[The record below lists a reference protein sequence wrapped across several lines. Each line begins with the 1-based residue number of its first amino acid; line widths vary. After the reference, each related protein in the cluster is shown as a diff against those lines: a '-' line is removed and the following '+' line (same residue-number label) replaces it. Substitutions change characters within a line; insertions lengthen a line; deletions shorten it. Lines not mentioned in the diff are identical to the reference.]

1 MDTISL
7 SFEVSC
13 NRAPCPL
20 TVVVRL
26 NDQQVALITGFYR
39 NHQIEMTLE
48 DADADHV
55 LEIELQGKLPDHTRV
70 DDQGVIIDDV
80 LITISNVRLD
90 DLVLGQT
97 FFDRTDY
104 SHDFNGTGART
115 VQAFSGH
122 MGCNGV
128 VRFEFSTPAYLW
140 LLENL

>member
-13 NRAPCPL
+13 NRVPCPL

-26 NDQQVALITGFYR
+26 DHQQVTSITNFHS

-48 DADADHV
+48 DADANHV
-55 LEIELQGKLPDHTRV
+55 LEIELQDKLPEHTRI
-70 DDQGVIIDDV
+70 DDQGAIIDDV

-97 FFDRTDY
+97 FLDNTDY

-115 VQAFSGH
+115 VQVFSGH